1 MYKDEYIFTGY
12 FTKHDEDDFEVSFY
26 DFDHI
31 VTCGE
36 SLEDAFFMAEDALK
50 LELFDLY
57 VDNKDIP
64 EPTAF
69 TSVKFNENQIPFMVK
84 VSLKETIK
92 QFDNKS
98 VKKTLTIPSW
108 LNKEAEKNN
117 INFSQVLQE
126 ALRQKLDLFK

>member
-31 VTCGE
+31 VTYGE
-36 SLEDAFFMAEDALK
+36 NLEEAFVMAEDALK

-57 VDNKDIP
+57 EDNKDIP
-64 EPTAF
+64 EPT
-69 TSVKFNENQIPFMVK
+69 TFNNVTLSENKIPFMVK

-92 QFDNKS
+92 QYDNKS

-108 LNKEAEKNN
+108 LNKEAERNN
-117 INFSQVLQE
+117 INFSKVLQE

>member
-31 VTCGE
+31 VTYGE
-36 SLEDAFFMAEDALK
+36 NLEEAFVMAEDALK

-57 VDNKDIP
+57 EDNKDIP
-64 EPTAF
+64 EPT
-69 TSVKFNENQIPFMVK
+69 TFNNVTLSENKIPFMVK
-84 VSLKETIK
+84 VSLKEIIK
-92 QFDNKS
+92 QYDNKS

-108 LNKEAEKNN
+108 LNKEAERNN

>member
-12 FTKHDEDDFEVSFY
+12 FTKHDEDDFEVRFY

-31 VTCGE
+31 VTSGE
-36 SLEDAFFMAEDALK
+36 TLEEAFFMAEDALK

-57 VDNKDIP
+57 NDNKDIP
-64 EPTAF
+64 EPT
-69 TSVKFNENQIPFMVK
+69 TFNNVTLSENQIPFMVK

-92 QFDNKS
+92 QYDNKS

-108 LNKEAEKNN
+108 LNKEAERNN
-117 INFSQVLQE
+117 INFSQILQD

>member
-31 VTCGE
+31 VTYGE
-36 SLEDAFFMAEDALK
+36 NLEEAFVMAEDALK

-57 VDNKDIP
+57 EDNKDIP
-64 EPTAF
+64 EPT
-69 TSVKFNENQIPFMVK
+69 TFNNVTLSENKIPFMVK

-92 QFDNKS
+92 QYDNKS

-108 LNKEAEKNN
+108 LNKEAERNN